1 MKILGMGNALVD
13 ILVKLDSDTIIGEL
27 GFPRGSM
34 QLVDKKRS
42 DAVLEKVSGFTIRQS
57 SGGSAANTIHGLAK
71 LGITTGF
78 IGKIGNDAL
87 GNFFDSD
94 LKASGIK
101 SHMHLSKTESG
112 RAVALV
118 SPDGERTFA
127 TFLGAAVELSA
138 QDLKSSHFQG
148 YDILH
153 IEGYLVQNHELML
166 KAVELAKENNLKISL
181 DLASFNVVES
191 NLDFLKGLVCNYV
204 DILFAN
210 EEEAKS
216 FTGMQPMEALKDM
229 SKHCSVAVVKIGK
242 EGSLVWAD
250 NQITKIGVIDVIP
263 MDTTGAGDLY
273 AAGFL
278 YGLSNKKTPAEC
290 GWYGAI
296 LSGNVIEDI
305 GAKICDSKWD
315 RILKQINDYQS

>member
-1 MKILGMGNALVD
+1 MGNALVD
-13 ILVKLDSDTIIGEL
+13 ILVKLNSDNIISEL

-42 DAVLEKVSGFTIRQS
+42 DAVLEKVSNFNIRQS

-78 IGKIGNDAL
+78 IGKIGHDAL
-87 GNFFDSD
+87 GRFFESD
-94 LKASGIK
+94 LKASDIK
-101 SHMHLSKTESG
+101 SHMHQSTTETG

-127 TFLGAAVELSA
+127 TYLGAAVELSS
-138 QDLKSSHFQG
+138 QDLKPSDFQG

-153 IEGYLVQNHELML
+153 IEGYLVQNHDLML
-166 KAVELAKENNLKISL
+166 RAVELAKENNLKISL

-191 NLDFLKGLVCNYV
+191 NLEFLKGLVHNYV

-216 FTGMQPMEALKDM
+216 FTGKQPMEALKEM
-229 SKHCSVAVVKIGK
+229 SENCSVAVVKIGK
-242 EGSLVWAD
+242 EGSLVRA
-250 NQITKIGVIDVIP
+250 NNEITKVGVIDAKPI
-263 MDTTGAGDLY
+263 DTTGAGDLY

-278 YGLSNKKTPAEC
+278 YGLSGQKSSAEC

-296 LSGNVIEDI
+296 LSGNVIEFI
-305 GAKICDSKWD
+305 GAKICDSKWEKI
-315 RILKQINDYQS
+315 RKQINDYQQ